1 MIRSRWTRISEEDR
15 YHASILKMIRSILM
29 LTIKKHL
36 KSLYKITSTE
46 IARASLTVDE
56 PGINKRDMIIS
67 GVDVKEMGVVNAL
80 KKIPTSEK
88 ELVSLIKLFQ
98 SYTFDDPVE
107 TIEEKSKA
115 K

>member
-56 PGINKRDMIIS
+56 PGINKRDMI
-67 GVDVKEMGVVNAL
+67 VDVKEMGVANAL

>member
-46 IARASLTVDE
+46 IARAS
-56 PGINKRDMIIS
+56 DMIIS
-67 GVDVKEMGVVNAL
+67 GVDVKEMGVANAL

>member
-46 IARASLTVDE
+46 IT
-56 PGINKRDMIIS
+56 
-67 GVDVKEMGVVNAL
+67 
-80 KKIPTSEK
+80 KI
-88 ELVSLIKLFQ
+88 
-98 SYTFDDPVE
+98 
-107 TIEEKSKA
+107 TI
-115 K
+115 